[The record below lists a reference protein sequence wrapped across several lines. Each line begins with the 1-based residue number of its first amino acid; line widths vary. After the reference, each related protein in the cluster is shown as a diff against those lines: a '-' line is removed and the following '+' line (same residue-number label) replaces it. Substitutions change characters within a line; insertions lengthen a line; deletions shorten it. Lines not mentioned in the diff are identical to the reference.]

1 MLINFKTISGLEI
14 WILNIPDISRFARN
28 KKLKHFRS
36 DFRFQIS
43 SHLDHKGQQ
52 NNLMVNFQSGA
63 IQDAER
69 IDWTSKCELCVQLLN
84 CLNQI
89 CDLNMQII
97 GK

>member
-69 IDWTSKCELCVQLLN
+69 IDEPVNVSFVEPVNVSFVCSCWIV
-84 CLNQI
+84 
-89 CDLNMQII
+89 
-97 GK
+97 